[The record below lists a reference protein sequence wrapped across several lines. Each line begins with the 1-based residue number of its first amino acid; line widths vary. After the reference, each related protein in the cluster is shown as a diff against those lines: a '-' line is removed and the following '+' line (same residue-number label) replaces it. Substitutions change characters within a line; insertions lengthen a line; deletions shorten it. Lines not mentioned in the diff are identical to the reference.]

1 MATID
6 FAELRRE
13 ARSRFGVRAFRPG
26 QREIIEAVLAGE
38 DALGLLPTGAGKSL
52 CYQLPSLFLP
62 KPVIVVSPLIA
73 LMQDQQHKCEEADI
87 AVAKLNSTLRAG
99 EEREAVR
106 DIREG
111 AKELIYVTPE
121 RLENPEY
128 LDLLREGG
136 GVSLFVVDEAH
147 CISQWGHDFRPA
159 YLALRDAA
167 RRLGRPPILALTA
180 TATAEVTADILK
192 QLGMES
198 ARVVSTGVER
208 RNLFFEVFR
217 TPSARA
223 KRERVDAILRET
235 EGTGILYTATV
246 RLAEELHKE
255 LVASGVKAARYHG
268 KMGAR
273 EREEA
278 QDEFMQGEHKV
289 MIATN
294 AFGLGIDKPDIRFV
308 IHYNFPD
315 SLETYYQEAGRA
327 GRDGKEARAALL
339 YQLEDRRVQAYFLG
353 GKYPTRY
360 ESWRVYELLVA
371 EGSGRGV
378 SIARIAE
385 VSGLHAKRVRVIA
398 AQLEGAG
405 IVERARGR
413 LVKRRDFADEVEVDA
428 FLTEYEQRHTS
439 DRERLDTM
447 MRYAQSTRCRARMIT
462 EYFGDTLDNDCDHCD
477 NCRDHPATA
486 AVTPVVPPP
495 GAADAPWIG
504 PVPEARFAAQSPP
517 AFQVGDRV
525 RHRRF
530 GEGEVQGMDGER
542 ATVAFAKAGTKVIQ
556 ASYLKPAKAAVK
568 PAKAAVKPVE
578 AAVKPAKAAA
588 SGGR

>member
-1 MATID
+1 MAIID
-6 FAELRRE
+6 FTELRRE

-26 QREIIEAVLAGE
+26 QRDILEAVLGGQ
-38 DALGLLPTGAGKSL
+38 DVLGLLPTGAGKSL
-52 CYQLPSLFLP
+52 CYQLPALFLP
-62 KPVIVVSPLIA
+62 RPVIVVSPLIA
-73 LMQDQQHKCEEADI
+73 LMQDQQQKCEEADI

-99 EEREAVR
+99 EEREAVEG
-106 DIREG
+106 IREG

-121 RLENPEY
+121 RLENPDY
-128 LDLLREGG
+128 LELLREGG

-147 CISQWGHDFRPA
+147 CVSQWGHDFRPA
-159 YLALRDAA
+159 YLALRDAV

-192 QLGMES
+192 QLGMEG

-223 KRERVDAILRET
+223 KRERVEAILREV
-235 EGTGILYTATV
+235 EGVGILYTATV
-246 RLAEELHKE
+246 RVADELHKE

-268 KMGAR
+268 KMPVR

-278 QDEFMQGEHKV
+278 QDEFMRDEHKV
-289 MIATN
+289 MVATN

-327 GRDGKEARAALL
+327 GRDGKPARAALL

-353 GKYPTRY
+353 GKYPTRH
-360 ESWRVYELLVA
+360 ESWRVYELLGEVGA
-371 EGSGRGV
+371 GSGRGV
-378 SIARIAE
+378 SMARIAE
-385 VSGLHAKRVRVIA
+385 ASGLHAKRVRVIA

-413 LVKRRDFADEVEVDA
+413 LVKRRDFANEAEVDA
-428 FLTEYEQRHTS
+428 FLAEYEQRHTS
-439 DRERLDTM
+439 DRERLDAM
-447 MRYAQSTRCRARMIT
+447 MRYAQSTRCRARMIA
-462 EYFGDTLDNDCDHCD
+462 EYFGDGDALEEDCGHCD

-486 AVTPVVPPP
+486 AVTAVEGP
-495 GAADAPWIG
+495 GKGAEVPWIG
-504 PVPEARFAAQSPP
+504 PVPEAFVAAQSGPV
-517 AFQVGDRV
+517 FQVGDRV

-530 GEGEVQGMDGER
+530 GEGEVLGVDGAR
-542 ATVAFAKAGTKVIQ
+542 ATVGFAKAGTKVIQ
-556 ASYLKPAKAAVK
+556 VSYLKPAKGAG
-568 PAKAAVKPVE
+568 KAAAQGV
-578 AAVKPAKAAA
+578 AAATTAKVGA

>member
-1 MATID
+1 MAIID

-13 ARSRFGVRAFRPG
+13 ARARFAVRAFRPG
-26 QREIIEAVLAGE
+26 QREIIEAVLAG
-38 DALGLLPTGAGKSL
+38 DDVLGILPTGAGKSL
-52 CYQLPSLFLP
+52 CYQLPALFSD

-73 LMQDQQHKCEEADI
+73 LMQDQEHKCEEADI
-87 AVAKLNSTLRAG
+87 AVAKLNSTLTAG
-99 EEREAVR
+99 EEREAVNG
-106 DIREG
+106 IREG
-111 AKELIYVTPE
+111 AKALIYVTPE

-192 QLGMES
+192 QLGAEG

-223 KRERVDAILRET
+223 KRDRVDAMLRET

-246 RLAEELHKE
+246 KLAEELYKE
-255 LVASGVKAARYHG
+255 LTEAGVNAARYHG

-278 QDEFMQGEHKV
+278 QDEFMRGEHKV

-315 SLETYYQEAGRA
+315 SLETYYQEAGRG
-327 GRDGKEARAALL
+327 GRDGKPARAALL

-353 GKYPTRY
+353 GKYPTRV
-360 ESWRVYELLVA
+360 ESWRVYELLG
-371 EGSGRGV
+371 EGSPSGKGV
-378 SIARIAE
+378 SVARIAE
-385 VSGLHAKRVRVIA
+385 LSGLNAKRVRVIA
-398 AQLEGAG
+398 ALLEGAG
-405 IVERARGR
+405 IVERVRGR
-413 LVKRRDFADEVEVDA
+413 LVKRREFANEAEVDA

-439 DRERLDTM
+439 DRERLDAM

-462 EYFGDTLDNDCDHCD
+462 EYFGDTLDADCGHCD

-486 AVTPVVPPP
+486 AVSPAGPAP
-495 GAADAPWIG
+495 GGEVPWIG
-504 PVPEARFAAQSPP
+504 PPPEALLASQSPP
-517 AFQVGDRV
+517 PFQVGDRV

-530 GEGEVQGMDGER
+530 GEGEVTGMDGAR
-542 ATVAFAKAGTKVIQ
+542 ATVAFAKVGTKVIQ
-556 ASYLKPAKAAVK
+556 ASYLKRAK
-568 PAKAAVKPVE
+568 PAASAV
-578 AAVKPAKAAA
+578 
-588 SGGR
+588 S

>member
-1 MATID
+1 MATIEL
-6 FAELRRE
+6 AELRRE
-13 ARSRFGVRAFRPG
+13 ARARFGVRAFRPG
-26 QREIIEAVLAGE
+26 QRAIIEAVLAGE
-38 DALGLLPTGAGKSL
+38 DVLGLLPTGAGKSL
-52 CYQLPSLFLP
+52 CYQLPALFLP

-73 LMQDQQHKCEEADI
+73 LMQDQEHKCEEADI
-87 AVAKLNSTLRAG
+87 AVAKLNSTLTAG
-99 EEREAVR
+99 QEREAAEG
-106 DIREG
+106 IREG
-111 AKELIYVTPE
+111 AKALIYVTPE
-121 RLENPEY
+121 RLENPAY
-128 LDLLREGG
+128 LDLLQEGG

-192 QLGMES
+192 QLGMEG

-217 TPSARA
+217 TPSVRA
-223 KRERVDAILRET
+223 KREKVEAVLKDT
-235 EGTGILYTATV
+235 EGVGILYTATV
-246 RLAEELHKE
+246 RLAEELYKE
-255 LVASGVKAARYHG
+255 LTDAGVKAARYHG
-268 KMGAR
+268 KMSAR
-273 EREEA
+273 DREEA
-278 QDEFMQGEHKV
+278 QDQFMRDEHKV

-353 GKYPTRY
+353 GKYPTRV
-360 ESWRVYELLVA
+360 ESWRVYELLG
-371 EGSGRGV
+371 EGSSPGRGV
-378 SIARIAE
+378 SVAKIAE
-385 VSGLHAKRVRVIA
+385 ASGLNAKRVRVIA
-398 AQLEGAG
+398 AQLEGAR

-413 LVKRRDFADEVEVDA
+413 LVKRRDFQNEAEVDA

-439 DRERLDTM
+439 DRERLDAM
-447 MRYAQSTRCRARMIT
+447 MHYAQSTRCRARMIT
-462 EYFGDTLDNDCDHCD
+462 EYFGDTLKEDCGHCD

-486 AVTPVVPPP
+486 AVTPVEPSS
-495 GAADAPWIG
+495 AAEAPWIG
-504 PVPEARFAAQSPP
+504 PPPEALLASQSPP
-517 AFQVGDRV
+517 PFEVGDRV

-530 GEGEVQGMDGER
+530 GEGEVQGLDGER
-542 ATVAFAKAGTKVIQ
+542 VTVGFSKAGTKVIQ
-556 ASYLKPAKAAVK
+556 ASYLKS
-568 PAKAAVKPVE
+568 
-578 AAVKPAKAAA
+578 AKAAA
-588 SGGR
+588 ARAP